1 MKKSNLIIVVLLAF
15 GAIFSSCKKELDNS
29 AVVIDLEKK
38 AQVTIVVK
46 NQPDLTLDKTTYS
59 AIPAGNK
66 VTLTINNS
74 DFNAN
79 ATGVWSQTFDTDAS
93 GQVVAEIPATIKGVT
108 LTVQVQAFQGTQKQF
123 DINLD
128 PVTLKGYYSHAGT
141 ALGLKVNDD
150 KVLEINDLD
159 FVPANN

>member
-1 MKKSNLIIVVLLAF
+1 MKKSNLIIVMLVAF
-15 GAIFSSCKKELDNS
+15 GAIFTSCKKELDNS

-38 AQVTIVVK
+38 AQITIVVR
-46 NQPDLTLDKTTYS
+46 NEPDLTLAETTYS
-59 AIPAGNK
+59 AIPAGSK

-74 DFNAN
+74 YFNAN

-93 GQVVAEIPATIKGVT
+93 GQVIAEIPTTINGIT
-108 LTVQVQAFQGTQKQF
+108 LGVQVQAFQGTQKQY

-128 PVTLKGYYSHAGT
+128 PVTLKGYYSHSGT
-141 ALGLKVNDD
+141 TLGLKVNDD
-150 KVLEINDLD
+150 KVLEINNLV